1 VLAALALSIIA
12 HVILFFWLWLIPTGT
27 LLAPPQE
34 SPVIATLNEEPVKQI
49 KMARSIKKAVPQ
61 TGNTSS
67 EIGEVGAP
75 AGIPEGVPA
84 EQGGALFEQDGV
96 AFLPP
101 ESALLYYD
109 AYVDGQQVQ
118 TGEIKWIADNTG
130 YSLSITIPY
139 VFVGPFVFESKG
151 KIDAYGLA
159 PSLYWAQRGKNP
171 PRFSRFERNAQGGPV
186 MFFSEKM
193 DFSPPIPPGTQDRF
207 SLIFQFAS
215 LLNGDDKIDE
225 AGTIRSIPVA
235 SFDMIEPWQF
245 KSYGELVSDDVPSMG
260 VTTLRHYELLDRPSN
275 KFKRRV
281 DLWLVRDLDWLPG
294 RIRTTEANGRV
305 FELVF
310 KQKAPITQ
318 ASE

>member
-1 VLAALALSIIA
+1 
-12 HVILFFWLWLIPTGT
+12 
-27 LLAPPQE
+27 
-34 SPVIATLNEEPVKQI
+34 
-49 KMARSIKKAVPQ
+49 MARSAKKAVPQ
-61 TGNTSS
+61 PGNTA
-67 EIGEVGAP
+67 GDTGTP
-75 AGIPEGVPA
+75 AGSPEGNSA
-84 EQGGALFEQDGV
+84 EQGNGLAEQDGV
-96 AFLPP
+96 AFRLP

-118 TGEIKWIADNTG
+118 TGEIKWIADDSG
-130 YSLSITIPY
+130 YALSITIPY
-139 VFVGPFVFESKG
+139 AFVGPFVFESKG

-159 PSLYWAQRGKNP
+159 PSIYWAQRGKNP

-215 LLNGDDKIDE
+215 LLNGDGKIDE

-245 KSYGELVSDDVPSMG
+245 KSYGELISDAVPSMG

-310 KQKAPITQ
+310 KQKAPLSR

>member
-1 VLAALALSIIA
+1 MLSIIA
-12 HVILFFWLWLIPTGT
+12 HLLLFFWLWLAPTGS

-34 SPVIATLNEEPVKQI
+34 SPVIASLKEEPVKQI
-49 KMARSIKKAVPQ
+49 KMARSVKKAVPQ
-61 TGNTSS
+61 TGNSSS
-67 EIGEVGAP
+67 EVGEVGAP
-75 AGIPEGVPA
+75 AGVPGGVPA
-84 EQGGALFEQDGV
+84 EQGGAVFEQDGQ
-96 AFLPP
+96 AFLLP

-118 TGEIKWIADNTG
+118 TGEIKWIADNSG
-130 YSLSITIPY
+130 YALSITIPY

-159 PSLYWAQRGKNP
+159 PSIYWAQRGKNP

-245 KSYGELVSDDVPSMG
+245 KSYGELVSDAVPSMG

-310 KQKAPITQ
+310 KQKMPLTQ
-318 ASE
+318 TSE

>member
-1 VLAALALSIIA
+1 M
-12 HVILFFWLWLIPTGT
+12 
-27 LLAPPQE
+27 
-34 SPVIATLNEEPVKQI
+34 ATLKEEPVKQI
-49 KMARSIKKAVPQ
+49 KLARSAKKAVPQ
-61 TGNTSS
+61 AGNATGDTGS
-67 EIGEVGAP
+67 P
-75 AGIPEGVPA
+75 AGSPDGASA
-84 EQGGALFEQDGV
+84 EQGNSLTEQDGV
-96 AFLPP
+96 AFRLP

-109 AYVDGQQVQ
+109 AYVDGQPVQ
-118 TGEIKWIADNTG
+118 TGEIKWIADESG
-130 YSLSITIPY
+130 YALSITIPFA
-139 VFVGPFVFESKG
+139 FVGPFVFESKG

-159 PSLYWAQRGKNP
+159 PSIYWAQRGKNP
-171 PRFSRFERNAQGGPV
+171 PRFSRFDRNAEGGPV

-215 LLNGDDKIDE
+215 LLNGDNQIDE

-245 KSYGELVSDDVPSMG
+245 KSYGEKVSEDVPSMG
-260 VTTLRHYELLDRPSN
+260 MTTLRHYELLDRPST

-281 DLWLVRDLDWLPG
+281 DLWLVRDLEWLPG

-310 KQKAPITQ
+310 KQKAPLSR

>member
-1 VLAALALSIIA
+1 MLAALVLSIIA
-12 HVILFFWLWLIPTGT
+12 HVILFFWLWLTPTGS

-34 SPVIATLNEEPVKQI
+34 SPVIASLKEEPVKQI
-49 KMARSIKKAVPQ
+49 KMARSVKKAVPQ
-61 TGNTSS
+61 TGNSSS
-67 EIGEVGAP
+67 EVGEVGAP
-75 AGIPEGVPA
+75 AGVPGGVPA
-84 EQGGALFEQDGV
+84 EQGGAVFEQDGQ
-96 AFLPP
+96 AFLLP

-118 TGEIKWIADNTG
+118 TGEIKWIADNSG
-130 YSLSITIPY
+130 YALSITIPY

-159 PSLYWAQRGKNP
+159 PSIYWAQRGKNP

-245 KSYGELVSDDVPSMG
+245 KSYGELVSDAVPSMG

-310 KQKAPITQ
+310 KQKMPLTQ
-318 ASE
+318 TSE

>member
-1 VLAALALSIIA
+1 M
-12 HVILFFWLWLIPTGT
+12 PTGP
-27 LLAPPQE
+27 LIAPPQE
-34 SPVIATLNEEPVKQI
+34 SPFVATLKEESVKQI
-49 KMARSIKKAVPQ
+49 KMQRSVKKVVPQ
-61 TGNTSS
+61 PSNATGD
-67 EIGEVGAP
+67 
-75 AGIPEGVPA
+75 AGSLAGSPEGA
-84 EQGGALFEQDGV
+84 STGQGNGLAEQDGV
-96 AFLPP
+96 AFRLP

-118 TGEIKWIADNTG
+118 TGEIKWAADNSG
-130 YSLSITIPY
+130 YALSITIPY
-139 VFVGPFVFESKG
+139 AFVGPFVFESKG
-151 KIDAYGLA
+151 EIDACGLA
-159 PSLYWAQRGKNP
+159 PSIYWAQRGKNP
-171 PRFSRFERNAQGGPV
+171 PRFSRFERNAKGGPV

-215 LLNGDDKIDE
+215 LLNGDNQIDE

-235 SFDMIEPWQF
+235 SFDSIEPWQF
-245 KSYGELVSDDVPSMG
+245 KSYGEIVSDDVPSMG
-260 VTTLRHYELLDRPSN
+260 MTTLRHYELLDRPST

-281 DLWLVRDLDWLPG
+281 DLWLVRDLEWLPG

-310 KQKAPITQ
+310 KQKAPLSS

>member
-1 VLAALALSIIA
+1 MAALILSIVA
-12 HVILFFWLWLIPTGT
+12 HLLLFFWLWLLPTGS

-34 SPVIATLNEEPVKQI
+34 SPVVAALKEEPVKQI
-49 KMARSIKKAVPQ
+49 KITRSAKKAVPQ
-61 TGNTSS
+61 AGNGTGEAS
-67 EIGEVGAP
+67 P
-75 AGIPEGVPA
+75 AGSPEGASA
-84 EQGGALFEQDGV
+84 EQGNGLAEQDGV
-96 AFLPP
+96 AFRLP

-118 TGEIKWIADNTG
+118 TGEIKWIANDSG
-130 YSLSITIPY
+130 YTLSITIPY
-139 VFVGPFVFESKG
+139 AFVGPFVFESKG

-159 PSLYWAQRGKNP
+159 PSIYWAQRGKNP

-215 LLNGDDKIDE
+215 LLNGDGKIDE

-245 KSYGELVSDDVPSMG
+245 KSYGELVSDAVPSMG
-260 VTTLRHYELLDRPSN
+260 VTTLRHYELLDRPST

-281 DLWLVRDLDWLPG
+281 DLWLVRDLEWLPG
-294 RIRTTEANGRV
+294 RIRTTESNGRV

-310 KQKAPITQ
+310 KQKAPLSQ

>member
-1 VLAALALSIIA
+1 MLAALVLSILA
-12 HVILFFWLWLIPTGT
+12 HVILFFWLWLTPTGS

-34 SPVIATLNEEPVKQI
+34 SPVIATLKEEPVKQI

-61 TGNTSS
+61 TGNTTS
-67 EIGEVGAP
+67 EIGELGAP
-75 AGIPEGVPA
+75 AGVSGEVAA
-84 EQGGALFEQDGV
+84 EQGGALFEQDGQ
-96 AFLPP
+96 AFLLP

-118 TGEIKWIADNTG
+118 TGEIKWIADNSG

-245 KSYGELVSDDVPSMG
+245 KSYGELVSDAVPSMG

-281 DLWLVRDLDWLPG
+281 DLWLVRDLEWLPG

-310 KQKAPITQ
+310 KQKAPLSR

>member
-1 VLAALALSIIA
+1 
-12 HVILFFWLWLIPTGT
+12 
-27 LLAPPQE
+27 
-34 SPVIATLNEEPVKQI
+34 
-49 KMARSIKKAVPQ
+49 
-61 TGNTSS
+61 
-67 EIGEVGAP
+67 
-75 AGIPEGVPA
+75 
-84 EQGGALFEQDGV
+84 V
-96 AFLPP
+96 AFRLP

-118 TGEIKWIADNTG
+118 TGEIKWMADESG
-130 YSLSITIPY
+130 YALSITIPY
-139 VFVGPFVFESKG
+139 AFVGPFVFESKG

-159 PSLYWAQRGKNP
+159 PSIYWAQRGKNP

-215 LLNGDDKIDE
+215 LLNGDGKIDE

-245 KSYGELVSDDVPSMG
+245 KSYGEKVSEDVPSMG
-260 VTTLRHYELLDRPSN
+260 MTTLRHYELLDRPSN

-310 KQKAPITQ
+310 KQKVPLSR

>member
-1 VLAALALSIIA
+1 MALLLSVA
-12 HVILFFWLWLIPTGT
+12 VHLILFFWLWLMPTGP
-27 LLAPPQE
+27 LIAPPQE
-34 SPVIATLNEEPVKQI
+34 SPFVATLKEESVKQI
-49 KMARSIKKAVPQ
+49 KMQRSAKKVLPQ
-61 TGNTSS
+61 PSDA
-67 EIGEVGAP
+67 IGDVGSP
-75 AGIPEGVPA
+75 IGSPEGGSA
-84 EQGGALFEQDGV
+84 EEGEGLFEQDGQ
-96 AFLPP
+96 AFRLP
-101 ESALLYYD
+101 ESGLLYYD

-118 TGEIKWIADNTG
+118 TGEIKWAADNSG
-130 YSLSITIPY
+130 YALSITIPY
-139 VFVGPFVFESKG
+139 AFVGPFVFESKG

-159 PSLYWAQRGKNP
+159 PSIYWAQRGKNP
-171 PRFSRFERNAQGGPV
+171 PRFSRFERNAKGGPV

-215 LLNGDDKIDE
+215 LLNGNNQIDE

-235 SFDMIEPWQF
+235 SFDSIEPWQF
-245 KSYGELVSDDVPSMG
+245 KSYGEIVSEDVPSMG
-260 VTTLRHYELLDRPSN
+260 MTTLRHYELLDRPSN

-310 KQKAPITQ
+310 KQKAPLSS

>member
-1 VLAALALSIIA
+1 LLLSIIA
-12 HVILFFWLWLIPTGT
+12 HLILFFWLWLIPTGT
-27 LLAPPQE
+27 LLTPAQE
-34 SPVIATLNEEPVKQI
+34 SPVVATLKEEPVKQI
-49 KMARSIKKAVPQ
+49 KMARSVKKAVPQ
-61 TGNTSS
+61 PGNT
-67 EIGEVGAP
+67 
-75 AGIPEGVPA
+75 AGDTGTLDGSPEGNSA

-96 AFLPP
+96 AFRLP

-118 TGEIKWIADNTG
+118 TGEIKWIADDTG
-130 YSLSITIPY
+130 YALSITIPY
-139 VFVGPFVFESKG
+139 AFVGPFVFESKG
-151 KIDAYGLA
+151 KIDAFGLA
-159 PSLYWAQRGKNP
+159 PSIYWAQRGKNP
-171 PRFSRFERNAQGGPV
+171 PRFSRFERNAKGGPV

-245 KSYGELVSDDVPSMG
+245 KSYGELVSDAVPSMG

-281 DLWLVRDLDWLPG
+281 DLWLVRDLEWLPG

-310 KQKAPITQ
+310 KQKAPLSR

>member
-1 VLAALALSIIA
+1 VLAALVLSILA
-12 HVILFFWLWLIPTGT
+12 HVILFFWLWLTPTGS

-34 SPVIATLNEEPVKQI
+34 SPVIATLKEEPVKQI

-61 TGNTSS
+61 TGNTTS
-67 EIGEVGAP
+67 EIGELGAP
-75 AGIPEGVPA
+75 AGVSGEVAA
-84 EQGGALFEQDGV
+84 EQGGALFEQDGQ
-96 AFLPP
+96 AFLLP

-118 TGEIKWIADNTG
+118 TGEIKWIADNSG

-245 KSYGELVSDDVPSMG
+245 KSYGELVSDAVPSMG

-281 DLWLVRDLDWLPG
+281 DLWLVRDLEWLPG

-310 KQKAPITQ
+310 KQKAPLSR

>member
-1 VLAALALSIIA
+1 LAALVLSLVA
-12 HVILFFWLWLIPTGT
+12 HLILFFWLWLMPTGS
-27 LLAPPQE
+27 LIAPPQE
-34 SPVIATLNEEPVKQI
+34 SPFVATLKEEPVKQI
-49 KMARSIKKAVPQ
+49 KMARSEKKAVPQ
-61 TGNTSS
+61 IGNSSS
-67 EIGEVGAP
+67 EIGAPVGLP
-75 AGIPEGVPA
+75 T
-84 EQGGALFEQDGV
+84 EQGGGLFEQDGV
-96 AFLPP
+96 AFRLP

-118 TGEIKWIADNTG
+118 TGEIKWIADDSG
-130 YSLSITIPY
+130 YALSITIPY
-139 VFVGPFVFESKG
+139 AFVGPFVFESKG

-159 PSLYWAQRGKNP
+159 PSIYWAQRGKNP

-186 MFFSEKM
+186 MFFSEKI

-215 LLNGDDKIDE
+215 LLNGDGKIDE

-245 KSYGELVSDDVPSMG
+245 KSYGELVSDAVPSMG

-281 DLWLVRDLDWLPG
+281 DLWLVRDLEWLPG

-310 KQKAPITQ
+310 KQKAPLSR

>member
-1 VLAALALSIIA
+1 
-12 HVILFFWLWLIPTGT
+12 
-27 LLAPPQE
+27 
-34 SPVIATLNEEPVKQI
+34 
-49 KMARSIKKAVPQ
+49 
-61 TGNTSS
+61 
-67 EIGEVGAP
+67 
-75 AGIPEGVPA
+75 
-84 EQGGALFEQDGV
+84 
-96 AFLPP
+96 
-101 ESALLYYD
+101 
-109 AYVDGQQVQ
+109 
-118 TGEIKWIADNTG
+118 
-130 YSLSITIPY
+130 
-139 VFVGPFVFESKG
+139 VGPFVFESKG

-159 PSLYWAQRGKNP
+159 PSIYWAQRGKNP

-215 LLNGDDKIDE
+215 LLNGDGKIDE
-225 AGTIRSIPVA
+225 VGTVRSIPVA
-235 SFDMIEPWQF
+235 SFDSIEPWQF
-245 KSYGELVSDDVPSMG
+245 KSYGELVSDAVPSMG

-310 KQKAPITQ
+310 KQKAPLSR

>member
-1 VLAALALSIIA
+1 LAALVLSLVA
-12 HVILFFWLWLIPTGT
+12 HLVLFFWLWRMPMVSLI
-27 LLAPPQE
+27 APPQE
-34 SPVIATLNEEPVKQI
+34 SPFVATLKEEPVKKI
-49 KMARSIKKAVPQ
+49 KLARSAKKAAPQ
-61 TGNTSS
+61 AGNATGDTGN
-67 EIGEVGAP
+67 P
-75 AGIPEGVPA
+75 AGSPEGASTEQGNGLA
-84 EQGGALFEQDGV
+84 EQEGA
-96 AFLPP
+96 AFRLP

-109 AYVDGQQVQ
+109 AYVDGQPVQ
-118 TGEIKWIADNTG
+118 TGEIKWIADESG
-130 YSLSITIPY
+130 YALSITIPY

-159 PSLYWAQRGKNP
+159 PSIYWAQRGKNP

-215 LLNGDDKIDE
+215 LLNGDGKIDE

-245 KSYGELVSDDVPSMG
+245 KSYGEIVSDAVPSMG

-281 DLWLVRDLDWLPG
+281 DLWLVRDLEWLPG

-310 KQKAPITQ
+310 KQKAPLSR

>member
-1 VLAALALSIIA
+1 VALLLSVAAHL
-12 HVILFFWLWLIPTGT
+12 ILFFWLWLMPTGP

-34 SPVIATLNEEPVKQI
+34 SPFVASLKEESVKQI
-49 KMARSIKKAVPQ
+49 KMQRSAKKALPQ
-61 TGNTSS
+61 SS
-67 EIGEVGAP
+67 DAIGDVGSP
-75 AGIPEGVPA
+75 IGSPEGGSA
-84 EQGGALFEQDGV
+84 EEGGGLFEQDGQ
-96 AFLPP
+96 AFRLP
-101 ESALLYYD
+101 ESGLLYYD

-118 TGEIKWIADNTG
+118 TGEIKWVADNSG
-130 YSLSITIPY
+130 YALSITIPY
-139 VFVGPFVFESKG
+139 AFVGPFVFESKG

-159 PSLYWAQRGKNP
+159 PSIYWAQRGKNP
-171 PRFSRFERNAQGGPV
+171 PRFSRFERNAKGGPV

-215 LLNGDDKIDE
+215 LLNGNNQIDE

-235 SFDMIEPWQF
+235 SFDSIEPWQF
-245 KSYGELVSDDVPSMG
+245 KSYGEIVSEDVPSMG
-260 VTTLRHYELLDRPSN
+260 MTTLRHYELLDRPSN

-310 KQKAPITQ
+310 KQKAPLSS

>member
-1 VLAALALSIIA
+1 MLAALVLSILA
-12 HVILFFWLWLIPTGT
+12 HVILFFWLWLTPTGS

-34 SPVIATLNEEPVKQI
+34 SPVIATLSEEPVKQI

-61 TGNTSS
+61 TGNTTS
-67 EIGEVGAP
+67 EIGELGPP
-75 AGIPEGVPA
+75 AGVPGEVAA

-118 TGEIKWIADNTG
+118 TGEIKWIADNAG

-245 KSYGELVSDDVPSMG
+245 KSYGELVSDAVPSMG

-281 DLWLVRDLDWLPG
+281 DLWLVRDLEWLPG

-310 KQKAPITQ
+310 KQKAPLSR

>member
-1 VLAALALSIIA
+1 LLLSIIA
-12 HVILFFWLWLIPTGT
+12 HLILFFWLWLIPTGT
-27 LLAPPQE
+27 LLTPAQE
-34 SPVIATLNEEPVKQI
+34 SPVVATLKEEPVKQI
-49 KMARSIKKAVPQ
+49 KMARSVKKAVPQ
-61 TGNTSS
+61 PGNT
-67 EIGEVGAP
+67 
-75 AGIPEGVPA
+75 AGDTGTPDGSPEGNSA

-96 AFLPP
+96 AFRLP

-118 TGEIKWIADNTG
+118 TGEIKWIADDTG
-130 YSLSITIPY
+130 YALSITIPY
-139 VFVGPFVFESKG
+139 AFVGPFVFESKG
-151 KIDAYGLA
+151 KIDAFGLA
-159 PSLYWAQRGKNP
+159 PSIYWAQRGKNP
-171 PRFSRFERNAQGGPV
+171 PRFSRFERNAKGGPV

-245 KSYGELVSDDVPSMG
+245 KSYGELVSDAVPSMG

-281 DLWLVRDLDWLPG
+281 DLWLVRDLEWLPG

-310 KQKAPITQ
+310 KQKAPLSR

>member
-1 VLAALALSIIA
+1 LAALVLSLLA
-12 HVILFFWLWLIPTGT
+12 HIILFFWLWLMPTGS
-27 LLAPPQE
+27 LIAPPQE
-34 SPVIATLNEEPVKQI
+34 SPFVATLKEEPVKQI
-49 KMARSIKKAVPQ
+49 KLARSAKKAVPQ
-61 TGNTSS
+61 AGNATGDTGS
-67 EIGEVGAP
+67 P
-75 AGIPEGVPA
+75 AGSPDGASA
-84 EQGGALFEQDGV
+84 EQGNSLTEQDGV
-96 AFLPP
+96 AFRLP

-109 AYVDGQQVQ
+109 AYVDGQPVQ
-118 TGEIKWIADNTG
+118 TGEIKWIADESG
-130 YSLSITIPY
+130 YALSITIPFA
-139 VFVGPFVFESKG
+139 FVGPFVFESKG

-159 PSLYWAQRGKNP
+159 PSIYWAQRGKNP
-171 PRFSRFERNAQGGPV
+171 PRFSRFDRNAEGGPV

-215 LLNGDDKIDE
+215 LLNGDNQIDE

-245 KSYGELVSDDVPSMG
+245 KSYGEKVSEDVPSMG
-260 VTTLRHYELLDRPSN
+260 MTTLRHYELLDRPST

-281 DLWLVRDLDWLPG
+281 DLWLVRDLEWLPG

-310 KQKAPITQ
+310 KQKAPLSR